1 MDYQKIHDQIIKR
14 AKSENRQRDADVY
27 YEQHHIIPRCLN
39 GTNDSEN
46 LVLLTAREHFIVH
59 WLLHRIYPSN
69 HFISYAFHAMS
80 NLPGSSKRRKYK
92 PSSRVFEEAKTAF
105 STAHSAR
112 MSNTTQSTDHI
123 NKRMKSRRGK
133 KTIVHFDTNEIKYV
147 DETELQYWIDRGWEN
162 TNWTK
167 GRQVSDTTR
176 KKQSINATKRQIG
189 KVGEQARASKGPY
202 TVEFENGMKIT
213 KGSFPELSK
222 ASGIK
227 YGILQYRKSNNIDK
241 FMKGWRI
248 Y

>member
-1 MDYQKIHDQIIKR
+1 MEYQKIHDQIIER
-14 AKSENRQRDADVY
+14 ARNRQLEGYKER
-27 YEQHHIIPRCLN
+27 HHIIPRCMG
-39 GTNDSEN
+39 GTDEIEN
-46 LVLLTAREHFIVH
+46 LVDLTAREHFIVH
-59 WLLHRIYPSN
+59 WLLHRIHPSN
-69 HFISYAFHAMS
+69 HLISYAFHAMC
-80 NLPGSSKRRKYK
+80 NLPGSTNQRKYN
-92 PSSRVFEEAKTAF
+92 PSSRVVEESKIAF
-105 STAHSAR
+105 SKAHSAR

-133 KTIVHFDTNEIKYV
+133 KTVVHFDTNEIKYV
-147 DETELQYWIDRGWEN
+147 DETELQYWIDLGWEN

-189 KVGEQARASKGPY
+189 KVGEYARASKGPY
-202 TVEFENGMKIT
+202 TVEFENGIQIT

-222 ASGIK
+222 SSGIK